1 MTGIDRISTELIQ
14 QFTSSQAWEYLL
26 VPKSMDGTI
35 LECYGDS
42 ARDYTSQLIEIKVL
56 YNFDVKVCGIDL
68 QMLQKLLSQY
78 YRIDEHIPNSQKR
91 SINEIRYGQGFLKSL
106 IDEAFGCYASDIH
119 IETYDGHCRIRF
131 RIDGKLIERYVV
143 AKGNYASLINQ
154 IKIMANLDI
163 SEKRLPQDG
172 RILFNQDGKKFDL
185 RVSSLP
191 TIYGEKIVLRLLTRH
206 IELLELEN
214 LGFDQ
219 KQLADYCSSIE
230 KPHGLVLICGPTG
243 SGKSTTL
250 YATLRRL
257 NKETGNIMTIEDPV
271 EYTLQGVNQVQLKEE
286 IGLNFTSALRS
297 FLRQDPDIIMLGEI
311 RDSETAQMAI
321 RSALTGHMIFSTIHT
336 NSAWGCVSRLV
347 DMGIHPYLISDTLVM
362 CVAQRLIRQLC
373 THCKKEENLP
383 SEAKKYLGEKFDCEK
398 HFLPVGCDRCYYTGY
413 RGRRAIYE
421 VVTIDNEFA
430 EAIKTNEAGVEQ
442 LFKAKGILSL
452 KEAAIKMFSH
462 GETSLT
468 EILPIINS

>member
-1 MTGIDRISTELIQ
+1 
-14 QFTSSQAWEYLL
+14 
-26 VPKSMDGTI
+26 
-35 LECYGDS
+35 
-42 ARDYTSQLIEIKVL
+42 
-56 YNFDVKVCGIDL
+56 
-68 QMLQKLLSQY
+68 
-78 YRIDEHIPNSQKR
+78 
-91 SINEIRYGQGFLKSL
+91 
-106 IDEAFGCYASDIH
+106 
-119 IETYDGHCRIRF
+119 
-131 RIDGKLIERYVV
+131 
-143 AKGNYASLINQ
+143 
-154 IKIMANLDI
+154 
-163 SEKRLPQDG
+163 
-172 RILFNQDGKKFDL
+172 
-185 RVSSLP
+185 
-191 TIYGEKIVLRLLTRH
+191 
-206 IELLELEN
+206 
-214 LGFDQ
+214 
-219 KQLADYCSSIE
+219 
-230 KPHGLVLICGPTG
+230 
-243 SGKSTTL
+243 
-250 YATLRRL
+250 
-257 NKETGNIMTIEDPV
+257 MTIEDPV

-347 DMGIHPYLISDTLVM
+347 DMGIHPYLIADTLVM

-373 THCKKEENLP
+373 TCCKKEENLP
-383 SEAKKYLGEKFDCEK
+383 SEAKKYLGEKFEREK

-442 LFKAKGILSL
+442 LFKARGILSL